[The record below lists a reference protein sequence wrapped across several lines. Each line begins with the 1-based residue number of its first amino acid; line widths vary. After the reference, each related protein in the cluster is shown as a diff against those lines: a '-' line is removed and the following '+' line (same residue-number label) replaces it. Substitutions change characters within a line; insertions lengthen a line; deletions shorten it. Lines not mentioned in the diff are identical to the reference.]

1 MYVPKSQIKSNLF
14 TEGGEFIRVDNNL
27 PYKGH
32 YYKTS
37 KGKFYTGKTPEEG
50 LNIELI
56 SSPATTQ
63 ELPNFQSEGSDGNDS
78 PYLNFIAGD
87 YTYTTLK
94 NIDLSQVKNIPQNI
108 FPTPKPQDYIN
119 ESFVRYFT
127 KKRNEKKY
135 LEIDKETYDKLFSQ
149 DPTYLFELYKPL
161 KLNWQISGDKAQ
173 SYQTNETQ
181 TALLARRER
190 LEGFIEYFK
199 GNFNQ
204 LYALYTQGNTY
215 VIANN
220 GKPYTGFYH
229 IMPNGQVMTGKNHT
243 NKGINLVLREDYV
256 EQEKPSLTPL
266 QTSSIDA
273 PTLSLDSSSEP
284 FKLTGF
290 SNLSTQ
296 GTAQTYDS

>member
-1 MYVPKSQIKSNLF
+1 MYIPKSQIKSNLY
-14 TEGGEFIRVDNNL
+14 TEGTEFIRVDNNL
-27 PYKGH
+27 PYNGY

-50 LNIELI
+50 LNVELI
-56 SSPATTQ
+56 PNISSQQ
-63 ELPNFQSEGSDGNDS
+63 EPNFQSGEININNSS
-78 PYLNFIAGD
+78 YLNFIEEESI
-87 YTYTTLK
+87 YVSIK
-94 NIDLSQVKNIPQNI
+94 NINPNQIKNIPQNI
-108 FPTPKPQDYIN
+108 FPTPQPQDYIN
-119 ESFVRYFT
+119 ESFVRYFA
-127 KKRNEKKY
+127 KKRNAVKY
-135 LEIDKETYDKLFSQ
+135 LEINKETYDKLFSQ

-229 IMPNGQVMTGKNHT
+229 VMGDGQVMTGKSHT

-273 PTLSLDSSSEP
+273 PTLSLDNSSEP